1 MNYSILQ
8 LHLATS
14 LFGLAGVIGRS
25 ISTSVLAV
33 VALRAALGAVSLF
46 LWARKSNI
54 SVRLPQE
61 HRWHF
66 IGIGLLLATHWYCF
80 FLSIRLTSVAIGL
93 LTYACYPAFN
103 LMVTFAARRQRIG
116 LYELA
121 RLTVPLLGLKLLLP
135 DLDSRDF
142 NTLGV
147 LTGVGSGI
155 LFSIMQFVNGRLV
168 KGESPVKISLYQNG
182 IAACFLMPLVD
193 RSMLPSS
200 LREQVLIL
208 VLGVACT
215 AVAHTVFISGL
226 RGVTNRTASYFA
238 YLEPVYG
245 IALAALLLQE
255 VPSMRN
261 LAGGAMI
268 LGIFV
273 FERES

>member
-1 MNYSILQ
+1 
-8 LHLATS
+8 
-14 LFGLAGVIGRS
+14 
-25 ISTSVLAV
+25 
-33 VALRAALGAVSLF
+33 
-46 LWARKSNI
+46 
-54 SVRLPQE
+54 
-61 HRWHF
+61 
-66 IGIGLLLATHWYCF
+66 
-80 FLSIRLTSVAIGL
+80 
-93 LTYACYPAFN
+93 
-103 LMVTFAARRQRIG
+103 
-116 LYELA
+116 
-121 RLTVPLLGLKLLLP
+121 
-135 DLDSRDF
+135 
-142 NTLGV
+142 
-147 LTGVGSGI
+147 
-155 LFSIMQFVNGRLV
+155 
-168 KGESPVKISLYQNG
+168 
-182 IAACFLMPLVD
+182 MPLVD